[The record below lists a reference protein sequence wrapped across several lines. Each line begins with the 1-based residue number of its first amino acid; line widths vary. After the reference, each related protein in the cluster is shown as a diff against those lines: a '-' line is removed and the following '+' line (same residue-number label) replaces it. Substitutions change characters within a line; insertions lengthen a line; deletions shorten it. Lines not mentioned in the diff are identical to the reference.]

1 HCGISPVWCGVHPTQ
16 CPRRTSASAVFMS
29 HGDDTLT
36 GPECSWS
43 ARRRT
48 AGRSCLRERELGA
61 QGAVTLVRSEE
72 RRVGKACRLDRSK
85 RDWSSDVCS
94 SDLHC
99 GISPVWCGVHP
110 TQCPRRTSAS
120 AVFMSHGDVTLTG
133 PECSWSARRR
143 TAGRSCLRERE
154 LGAQG
159 AVTLV
164 ARVPDHHKHSRAES
178 ANPAADGRRRGAQPS
193 SPSPPS
199 PGISTA
205 TKVTAESYSSL

>member
-1 HCGISPVWCGVHPTQ
+1 IVEFDLLGDRHAVVGDGGGAPGLLEHDVAALGPEGDLDGVGELVHSPLEAAPGLLVVRDELGHCGISPVWCGVHPTQ

-29 HGDDTLT
+29 HGDD
-36 GPECSWS
+36 
-43 ARRRT
+43 
-48 AGRSCLRERELGA
+48 
-61 QGAVTLVRSEE
+61 
-72 RRVGKACRLDRSK
+72 
-85 RDWSSDVCS
+85 
-94 SDLHC
+94 
-99 GISPVWCGVHP
+99 
-110 TQCPRRTSAS
+110 
-120 AVFMSHGDVTLTG
+120 TLTG

-205 TKVTAESYSSL
+205 TEVTAESYSSLWRASPAPTSAARACAVSASSSSR